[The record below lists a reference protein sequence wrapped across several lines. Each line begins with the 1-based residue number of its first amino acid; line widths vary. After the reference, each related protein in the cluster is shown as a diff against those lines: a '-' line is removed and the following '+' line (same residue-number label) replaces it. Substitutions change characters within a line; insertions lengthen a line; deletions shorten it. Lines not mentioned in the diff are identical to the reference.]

1 MEAEMQ
7 VSKWGNSLAVR
18 LPKALVESLDL
29 SEGDELSVIEADK
42 KTLVVAK
49 AANKAAVLKELSKF
63 RFALP
68 ADYKFDREEANKR

>member
-1 MEAEMQ
+1 M
-7 VSKWGNSLAVR
+7 R
-18 LPKALVESLDL
+18 LSKALVDSMKL
-29 SEGDELSVIEADK
+29 SDGDEINVVEADS

-63 RFALP
+63 RFERL